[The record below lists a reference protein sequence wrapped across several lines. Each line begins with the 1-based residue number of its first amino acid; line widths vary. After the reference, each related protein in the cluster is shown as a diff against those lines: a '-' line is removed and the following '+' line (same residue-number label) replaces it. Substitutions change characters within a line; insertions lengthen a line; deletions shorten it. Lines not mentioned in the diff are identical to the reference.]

1 MRRTGATC
9 CNWWRGG
16 SDEGGATNV
25 GLMASL
31 LVVLFGLVFFAG
43 CVLGGVWDLAVYV
56 RRPARAGSLLGA
68 Q

>member
-1 MRRTGATC
+1 
-9 CNWWRGG
+9 
-16 SDEGGATNV
+16 
-25 GLMASL
+25 MASL